1 MQAFDYKLQKFEP
14 LKSFKRAPELEV
26 YVPGHRTCAG
36 CGPALNYRLVAK
48 AAGQETI
55 FIGPTGCMYV
65 ANASYLCTP
74 YACSWIHAQITNGG
88 AVASGIEAAFKT
100 LARKGKHTG
109 SFPNIIVMAG
119 DGGSVDIGLQAMSGM
134 MYRNHKVLFICYD
147 NESYANTGIQT
158 SPMTPYGAATT
169 FTPPGKEIPEGKTL
183 FPKDAPQLVIG
194 GHPAVKYVATTTVA
208 HPLDL
213 MNKVRKA
220 LSFPGPTFMHMLA
233 PCPKGWLFDEK
244 LTREMA
250 RLAVETGMWSMYEW
264 EDGVYKY
271 TNVPKKYKPVSE
283 YMKHQGRFAHLKP
296 EHIAKMQAF
305 IDERIK
311 AVKERVAVAAPIP
324 TPKQKA

>member
-1 MQAFDYKLQKFEP
+1 MQAFDYKYQQLDP
-14 LKSFKRAPELEV
+14 VKSFKRVPGPEM

-48 AAGQETI
+48 AAGKDTI

-74 YACSWIHAQITNGG
+74 YAVSWIHAQITNGG
-88 AVASGIEAAFKT
+88 AVASGIEAAFKI
-100 LARKGKHTG
+100 AMRKGRHAG
-109 SFPNIIVMAG
+109 PFPNIIVMAG

-134 MYRNHKVLFICYD
+134 LYRNHKVLFICYD

-158 SPMTPYGAATT
+158 SPMTPYGANTT

-183 FPKDAPQLVIG
+183 FPKNAPQLVIG
-194 GHPAVKYVATTTVA
+194 GHPAVKYVATTTIA

-220 LSFPGPTFMHMLA
+220 LSQPGPTFLHMLA
-233 PCPKGWLFDEK
+233 PCPKGWKFDEK

-264 EDGVYKY
+264 ENGTYKY
-271 TNVPKKYKPVSE
+271 TNVPKKYKPVNE
-283 YMKHQGRFAHLKP
+283 YMQHQGRFAHLKP

-305 IDERIK
+305 VDEKIK
-311 AVKERVAVAAPIP
+311 QVKEAIPVAAPVP
-324 TPKQKA
+324 GAKQ